1 MTAQFRALSDLVDDI
16 EYRFSAAG
24 LAARH
29 SPTRIKQLFNV
40 SWQTMR
46 EEVSLVSDGSY
57 LKATATASLPTSAA
71 VSGEVY
77 AEIDWPVGAI
87 GVYGVRVLLNNRWYP
102 LKRIPFAAYQDYQFG
117 PFLDSLLV
125 SQGPIGYTSVLLP
138 DGDSVTPANESVG
151 KVMIVPVPTTG
162 SYRLW
167 YLEAWTPRTA
177 DTAVFPGHS
186 LQTEFAIWDCL
197 CKMAMPDKDSGQVYQ
212 KFTAERDRALGLIKA
227 RASNQMGDD
236 VLEPRNARE
245 DGHQE
250 LWSDE
255 LTAL

>member
-16 EYRFSAAG
+16 EYRFAAAG
-24 LAARH
+24 LGARH

-57 LKATATASLPTSAA
+57 LKATSPASLPTSAA
-71 VSGEVY
+71 VTGEVY
-77 AEIDWPVGAI
+77 AEVDWPVGAI
-87 GVYGVRVLLNNRWYP
+87 GVYGVRVKLDNRWYP
-102 LKRIPFAAYQDYQFG
+102 LKRIPFTAYQDYQYG
-117 PFLDSLLV
+117 PFLEPILASR
-125 SQGPIGYTSVLLP
+125 GPVGYTSVLLP
-138 DGDSVTPANESVG
+138 DGDSGTPANEVAG
-151 KVMIVPVPTTG
+151 KVMIVPIPTTG
-162 SYRLW
+162 DYRLW

-197 CKMAMPDKDSGQVYQ
+197 VKMCAPDKDSGQMMQ
-212 KFTAERDRALGLIKA
+212 KFTSERERALELIKA
-227 RASNQMGDD
+227 RASAQMGDD

-245 DGHQE
+245 DGYPD

-255 LTAL
+255 LTVL